1 MHAMV
6 FDPMIKSEITRKSSK
21 QNICVHIT
29 LQHVDKGKITENIS
43 CLELNEK
50 DIYYR
55 LKSYI
60 VLPKW
65 CLKLNF

>member
-1 MHAMV
+1 MCKH
-6 FDPMIKSEITRKSSK
+6 
-21 QNICVHIT
+21 ICVHIT
-29 LQHVDKGKITENIS
+29 LPHVDEEQITENTS
-43 CLELNEK
+43 CLELNKK